1 MDAKDRRNKFLE
13 KKRRDTP
20 CFYMDGISYQK
31 FEEMALQVSR
41 QFPRIVR
48 CRIRRGAV
56 LCTVSSAS
64 GNSRWGFAVDYNDW
78 GHITGVSRIRSGN
91 PDSLLPASFEEQMTG
106 CIRQA
111 LWRQNISLPNFSAA
125 VAGNPDLTGDSRL
138 CYSKERSLLQRFF
151 RRYLIHRRPLKI
163 AYSDRELTGEHL
175 YPVFSFLR
183 QNGFEQIRSVP
194 LQDIDGNSSC
204 YLYEVENVRIGSYS
218 RFDAGDTFPPDAPVI
233 ITYHGKRK
241 ISMPFSRRY
250 FDGWDYAEVA
260 EVLRELGFLH
270 LKAIPRH
277 DLILGVFSAEGTV
290 CDISIGDRTAFH
302 RGDQF
307 YYDVEITVY
316 YPAFP

>member
-111 LWRQNISLPNFSAA
+111 LWRA
-125 VAGNPDLTGDSRL
+125 T
-138 CYSKERSLLQRFF
+138 
-151 RRYLIHRRPLKI
+151 
-163 AYSDRELTGEHL
+163 
-175 YPVFSFLR
+175 
-183 QNGFEQIRSVP
+183 
-194 LQDIDGNSSC
+194 
-204 YLYEVENVRIGSYS
+204 
-218 RFDAGDTFPPDAPVI
+218 
-233 ITYHGKRK
+233 
-241 ISMPFSRRY
+241 
-250 FDGWDYAEVA
+250 
-260 EVLRELGFLH
+260 
-270 LKAIPRH
+270 
-277 DLILGVFSAEGTV
+277 
-290 CDISIGDRTAFH
+290 RT
-302 RGDQF
+302 
-307 YYDVEITVY
+307 
-316 YPAFP
+316 